1 MDIGKMIKI
10 LRGHPESRKIGM
22 IATHLGIVRGTSR
35 DGDKVTHVEVAFD
48 RERIREIINHAR
60 NREGIIEVLVD
71 TKEGRLKV
79 GDDIMAV
86 AVAGDIRENVFPAL
100 IHTVDRLKSEASKK
114 KEFLKK
120 G

>member
-1 MDIGKMIKI
+1 MNISKMIKV
-10 LRGHPESRKIGM
+10 LREHPDSRRIGM
-22 IATHLGIVRGTSR
+22 IVTHLGIVRGYSR
-35 DGDKVTHVEVAFD
+35 DGDTVTHVEVSFD
-48 RERIREIINHAR
+48 HERIREIINHAK
-60 NREGIIEVLVD
+60 NREGIIEVLID

-79 GDDIMAV
+79 GEEIMAV

-114 KEFLKK
+114 KEFFEE